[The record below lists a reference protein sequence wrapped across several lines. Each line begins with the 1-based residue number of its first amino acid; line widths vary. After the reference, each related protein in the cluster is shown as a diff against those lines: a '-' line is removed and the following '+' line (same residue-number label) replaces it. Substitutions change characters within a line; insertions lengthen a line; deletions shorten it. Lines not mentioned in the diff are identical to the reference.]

1 VSERSNAT
9 ELCRDCLHA
18 WAWHFHV
25 NQTGTACLFWDCG
38 CHGFAPAA
46 PPPEGSQ
53 PGRCPWCQKP
63 GGTVS
68 VPPGFLWHDACW
80 QAFDPPPTPPPGQE
94 GEAVARRV
102 VLANGNYCDRHEPEL
117 QLVCERCGSREA
129 TPPPGQDVEE
139 QARALPEHVGR
150 MLFEQANA
158 IACEGEDQEPDEGPP
173 LPRLTH
179 EQFMAIRKAAYG
191 YLEGAWR
198 AAQAEAERR
207 AQEAEH
213 GIARWEVYAQGL
225 EAQVRSARE
234 AAELTLNTLA
244 DIRRGFA
251 KGVDPARWV
260 EQASAPLRAL
270 SSSPV
275 SSQREPKA

>member
-1 VSERSNAT
+1 VSERDAYEASQRQHV
-9 ELCRDCLHA
+9 RDGS
-18 WAWHFHV
+18 WEP
-25 NQTGTACLFWDCG
+25 
-38 CHGFAPAA
+38 PAA
-46 PPPEGSQ
+46 HPPEGSQ
-53 PGRCPWCQKP
+53 PPDCPNCD
-63 GGTVS
+63 GVEGMHTLRS
-68 VPPGFLWHDACW
+68 CLS
-80 QAFDPPPTPPPGQE
+80 PPTPPPG
-94 GEAVARRV
+94 
-102 VLANGNYCDRHEPEL
+102 
-117 QLVCERCGSREA
+117 
-129 TPPPGQDVEE
+129 PGQDVEE
-139 QARALPEHVGR
+139 QARALPDVHTALHRLWTWAVGK
-150 MLFEQANA
+150 EGYDKQAWV
-158 IACEGEDQEPDEGPP
+158 E
-173 LPRLTH
+173 
-179 EQFMAIRKAAYG
+179 
-191 YLEGAWR
+191 LENVVR

-213 GIARWEVYAQGL
+213 GIARWEVYAAGL